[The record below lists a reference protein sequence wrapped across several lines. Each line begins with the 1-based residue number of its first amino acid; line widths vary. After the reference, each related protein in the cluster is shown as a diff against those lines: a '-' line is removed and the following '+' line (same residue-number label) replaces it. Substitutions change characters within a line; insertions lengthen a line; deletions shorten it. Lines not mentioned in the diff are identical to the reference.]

1 MNKQH
6 SEKSSY
12 LSTTQFLAEGREEE
26 IKEGN
31 VQLVA
36 FVLSYKHR
44 RKTVVI
50 WHSDSYIGKHM
61 VAHASTNPCARTMFF
76 VCHSLTKE
84 ITVARLAGQFQ
95 DKHIHALVKL
105 HPNPM
110 LLL

>member
-6 SEKSSY
+6 REKSSY

-44 RKTVVI
+44 R
-50 WHSDSYIGKHM
+50 
-61 VAHASTNPCARTMFF
+61 
-76 VCHSLTKE
+76 
-84 ITVARLAGQFQ
+84 
-95 DKHIHALVKL
+95 
-105 HPNPM
+105 
-110 LLL
+110 

>member
-50 WHSDSYIGKHM
+50 WHSDS
-61 VAHASTNPCARTMFF
+61 
-76 VCHSLTKE
+76 
-84 ITVARLAGQFQ
+84 
-95 DKHIHALVKL
+95 
-105 HPNPM
+105 
-110 LLL
+110 